1 MNRQYFIVFLIFSF
15 LAGQVEFKH
24 ECGHAQS
31 AYRWLDATSTLTES
45 QGMIDITYYGIDLD
59 IDFDSEIIIGSVVI
73 NGSVGMD
80 QPDSFEFDFL
90 SNMNVDSIKY
100 YGQET
105 TFIHQDNII
114 KIPAPE
120 VTIPEGYNFS
130 ITIFY
135 HGSPQQCGAAG
146 FKFDE
151 HMGIDHAWTLS
162 EAYCARSW
170 WPCKDDP
177 SDKADSVDIV
187 VAVPSDP
194 DFIVASNGI
203 LQNTILDNEKKIYH
217 WKEVYPITTYLVSL
231 AIYPYTLWSDQY
243 VSPHSGDTMQID
255 QYVFPER

>member
-1 MNRQYFIVFLIFSF
+1 MNKLIPGPVFSIVTPFTDS
-15 LAGQVEFKH
+15 
-24 ECGHAQS
+24 
-31 AYRWLDATSTLTES
+31 
-45 QGMIDITYYGIDLD
+45 LD

-135 HGSPQQCGAAG
+135 HGSPQQCGAAVSG
-146 FKFDE
+146 RVRSGCMRLGHRIIKNRKMLE
-151 HMGIDHAWTLS
+151 ATS
-162 EAYCARSW
+162 EFS
-170 WPCKDDP
+170 
-177 SDKADSVDIV
+177 SNKA
-187 VAVPSDP
+187 
-194 DFIVASNGI
+194 N
-203 LQNTILDNEKKIYH
+203 
-217 WKEVYPITTYLVSL
+217 
-231 AIYPYTLWSDQY
+231 
-243 VSPHSGDTMQID
+243 PH
-255 QYVFPER
+255 